1 MKIGR
6 VAIGLLAAVGLLAAL
21 SADAGGEALARVR
34 QRNALV
40 IGLEGTFPPYS
51 LRASGSGELQGFE
64 VDFGRAL
71 ARQLGVGADFR
82 TIVWGQMLDSLRAG
96 RVDAV
101 INQVVATPERRAYF
115 DFSIP
120 YTYSGL
126 QLVVRKADLER
137 FRGAADL
144 AGAHVGVSAGTN
156 YEQWLRANAPG
167 AHIHLYQDDLVK
179 YDGLRRGEIDA
190 IVINRLAAFNLTL
203 KTHGEL
209 VPAGRMLARED
220 ACVVLRRGSPQLL
233 AEVNRAIGHLQ
244 RDGTLQA
251 LSRKWF
257 KADIV
262 SRPQ

>member
-1 MKIGR
+1 MTVAVWGR
-6 VAIGLLAAVGLLAAL
+6 WALCALLLAP
-21 SADAGGEALARVR
+21 LARAGDGPWAR
-34 QRNALV
+34 AQRDHALL

-51 LRASGSGELQGFE
+51 QMKDGRLQGFE

-71 ARQLGVGADFR
+71 AAQMGVAARFQ
-82 TIVWGQMLDSLRAG
+82 TVLWEHMLNSLAAG
-96 RVDAV
+96 RLDVV
-101 INQVVATPERRAYF
+101 INQVVATPERAKRF

-126 QLVVRKADLER
+126 QLVVRKADLAR
-137 FRGAADL
+137 FQNAGDL
-144 AGAHVGVSAGTN
+144 AGSHVGVSSGSN
-156 YEQWLRANAPG
+156 YEQWLRTHAPQ
-167 AHIHLYQDDLVK
+167 AHVHLYQDDPTK
-179 YDGLRRGEIDA
+179 YDGLRRGEVDA
-190 IVINRLAAFNLTL
+190 IVINRLAAFNLSL
-203 KTHGEL
+203 QSKGEL

-220 ACVVLRRGSPQLL
+220 ACVVVRKGNPQLL

>member
-1 MKIGR
+1 MSVAGR
-6 VAIGLLAAVGLLAAL
+6 KAWALCVVMLLSLAPAQGGGDEWARIRKDGALL
-21 SADAGGEALARVR
+21 
-34 QRNALV
+34 

-51 LRASGSGELQGFE
+51 QLAGGQLQGFE

-71 ARQLGVGADFR
+71 AAQMGVTARFQ
-82 TIVWGQMLDSLRAG
+82 TMVWDHMLDSLAAG
-96 RVDAV
+96 RLDAV
-101 INQVVATPERRAYF
+101 INQVVATPARGKRF

-126 QLVVRKADLER
+126 QLVVRKPDLTR
-137 FRGAADL
+137 FRGARDL

-156 YEQWLRANAPG
+156 YEQWLRDNAPQ
-167 AHIHLYQDDLVK
+167 AHIHLYQDDPTK
-179 YDGLRRGEIDA
+179 FDGLRRGEVDA
-190 IVINRLAAFNLTL
+190 IVINRLAAFNLAL
-203 KTHGEL
+203 KSQGEL
-209 VPAGRMLARED
+209 VPTGRVLARED
-220 ACVVLRRGSPQLL
+220 ACVVLRKGNLRLL